1 MARVSFTK
9 MLAELL
15 SVPAS
20 VFCFSLKENSNF
32 TESSCK
38 ACGSTEEANNC
49 VEVIVTNES
58 TSCTCPSSGT
68 LLGSPKIKKG
78 MFNISVFHFYEAIYG
93 VNSGPLFL
101 NRSPCPWQGGGTKG
115 FLRTLPTQS
124 CLGFSEFFLVRGIT
138 KAGAA
143 VPTEGSN
150 CGLCLRFISTLYWQ
164 RLWLFLEHGGQR
176 NRVPGGL
183 GRGLH

>member
-1 MARVSFTK
+1 MERVSFTK

-20 VFCFSLKENSNF
+20 VFCFCLKENSNF

-78 MFNISVFHFYEAIYG
+78 MSNVNIFRFKKAFAIHG
-93 VNSGPLFL
+93 VKNGHLIL
-101 NRSPCPWQGGGTKG
+101 KRSPCLWQGGGT
-115 FLRTLPTQS
+115 R
-124 CLGFSEFFLVRGIT
+124 
-138 KAGAA
+138 
-143 VPTEGSN
+143 
-150 CGLCLRFISTLYWQ
+150 
-164 RLWLFLEHGGQR
+164 
-176 NRVPGGL
+176 
-183 GRGLH
+183 

>member
-1 MARVSFTK
+1 MAVISQCQLVLLVEGVPFVK

-15 SVPAS
+15 SVLAS
-20 VFCFSLKENSNF
+20 VVSFCFKENSNF

-78 MFNISVFHFYEAIYG
+78 MLNVIIFHF
-93 VNSGPLFL
+93 
-101 NRSPCPWQGGGTKG
+101 
-115 FLRTLPTQS
+115 
-124 CLGFSEFFLVRGIT
+124 
-138 KAGAA
+138 
-143 VPTEGSN
+143 
-150 CGLCLRFISTLYWQ
+150 
-164 RLWLFLEHGGQR
+164 
-176 NRVPGGL
+176 
-183 GRGLH
+183 

>member
-1 MARVSFTK
+1 MKNSRQCCYQSLSAGFSHGKSILYKNAV
-9 MLAELL
+9 LL

-20 VFCFSLKENSNF
+20 VFCFCLKENSNF

-78 MFNISVFHFYEAIYG
+78 MFSCSIISIFYFYKAFAIYG
-93 VNSGPLFL
+93 VNSEPVFNKESL
-101 NRSPCPWQGGGTKG
+101 PQAGGWNQVIFKD
-115 FLRTLPTQS
+115 P
-124 CLGFSEFFLVRGIT
+124 
-138 KAGAA
+138 
-143 VPTEGSN
+143 SN
-150 CGLCLRFISTLYWQ
+150 PNHFGLL
-164 RLWLFLEHGGQR
+164 
-176 NRVPGGL
+176 
-183 GRGLH
+183 

>member
-1 MARVSFTK
+1 MAVFSQRQLFFLVERVSFIK

-15 SVPAS
+15 SVLAS
-20 VFCFSLKENSNF
+20 IFCFCFKENSNF

-78 MFNISVFHFYEAIYG
+78 M
-93 VNSGPLFL
+93 L
-101 NRSPCPWQGGGTKG
+101 NVIILN
-115 FLRTLPTQS
+115 F
-124 CLGFSEFFLVRGIT
+124 
-138 KAGAA
+138 
-143 VPTEGSN
+143 
-150 CGLCLRFISTLYWQ
+150 
-164 RLWLFLEHGGQR
+164 
-176 NRVPGGL
+176 
-183 GRGLH
+183 